1 MRLIS
6 AGAAQTV
13 TGSCHLIEVNGLK
26 IVFDCGLFQGGRKTE
41 ALNYEPFPFAPAEL
55 DAVVLTHG
63 HLDHVGR
70 LPLLIKGGYK
80 GPIYATLATE
90 RITEIILQDSAKI
103 QNEDY
108 KRALRKAERSGRERE
123 VQQPLYMPEDIPAV
137 MELFKR
143 VSFESPLELGNK
155 VSLTLYPSGHI
166 LGSGFAEV
174 NSPDG
179 RIILS
184 GDLGNRESLLQ
195 SDFQLPRECDA
206 VIIETTYANR
216 THRPQAA
223 TLQEFRDVLTTA
235 MQNGGKIMIPTF
247 ALERTQV
254 ILQQLKNLQDS
265 GEVAK
270 APVFL
275 DSPMATKFTK
285 LYQEV
290 ANEFLPEIQKDLA
303 SGDDPF
309 EPDTLTYTNTAD
321 ESKAINDVK
330 GAAII
335 VAGSGMMSGGR
346 ILHHLKHNLW
356 RDNAH
361 LVVVGYQAYGTLG
374 RRLVDGE
381 DEVRIYGDTIKVRA
395 DIHTIGGF
403 SAHADKDDL
412 LTWLEPTGKTPVYMV
427 HGEVDVMTE
436 FERTLHERG
445 REAVMV
451 ARNKP
456 YDLI

>member
-1 MRLIS
+1 MKLIS

-13 TGSCHLIEVNGLK
+13 TGSCHLTEVNGLK
-26 IVFDCGLFQGGRKTE
+26 ILFDCGLFQGGKKTE
-41 ALNYEPFPFAPAEL
+41 ALNYEPFPFAPADL
-55 DAVVLTHG
+55 DALVLTHG

-70 LPLLIKGGYK
+70 LPLLIKQGYS

-103 QNEDY
+103 QGEDY
-108 KRALRKAERSGRERE
+108 KRALRKAERAGRERDVPE
-123 VQQPLYMPEDIPAV
+123 PLYTPDDIAPV
-137 MELFKR
+137 MTLFKR
-143 VSFESPLELGNK
+143 VSFETPLELGNK
-155 VSLTLYPSGHI
+155 VSVTLYPSGHI
-166 LGSGFAEV
+166 LGSGFAEI

-195 SDFQLPRECDA
+195 NDFHLPRECDA
-206 VIIETTYANR
+206 VIVETTYANR
-216 THRPQAA
+216 THRSQAA
-223 TLQEFRDVLTTA
+223 TLKEFRDVLTKA
-235 MQNGGKIMIPTF
+235 MSEGGKVMIPTF

-265 GEVAK
+265 GEIAK
-270 APVFL
+270 VPIFL

-290 ANEFLPEIQKDLA
+290 ANEFLPEIQTDLA
-303 SGDDPF
+303 RGDDPF
-309 EPDTLTYTNTAD
+309 EPPMLTFTPTAE
-321 ESKAINDVK
+321 ESKKINDVK

-381 DEVRIYGDTIKVRA
+381 DEVRIYGDEIRVRA

-403 SAHADKDDL
+403 SAHADRDDL
-412 LTWLEPTGKTPVYMV
+412 LAWLEPTGKTPVYMV

-436 FERTLHERG
+436 FERVLHEHD
-445 REAVMV
+445 REGVAV

-456 YDLI
+456 YDLR